1 MTDRY
6 TKIVLTIIAVCL
18 VWISV
23 RDTAPSAYA
32 QGTMDVNIVEVA
44 GETLFC
50 SALSLCPGLNAG
62 IPVHV
67 TN

>member
-1 MTDRY
+1 MVDRY
-6 TKIVLTIIAVCL
+6 TKFVLTIIAVCL
-18 VWISV
+18 VWIAA
-23 RDTAPSAYA
+23 RDTAVPTYA

-44 GETLFC
+44 GEMIFC
-50 SALSLCPGLNAG
+50 SELSLCPGLNAG